1 MSSNV
6 TSGGRRPPRSGPS
19 GPPPARHRPGGAP
32 PRHGPPPPPAA
43 PPPPPPRGGG
53 RAPPPPPLGRLGPL
67 PWIGP
72 AVLLI
77 VVVVLWPVY
86 EMVRTSFLKISV
98 SGFVRGWAG
107 LDKYR
112 QLFDE
117 PDLGSVIT
125 ATVVW
130 TVGVVALT
138 MVLSLGLAQLFN
150 QRFPGRRLTRWALI
164 APWAASVLMTA
175 IGFKWMLDR
184 TAGVLNTLMTDLGIV
199 DSPKDW
205 LGDPSTAW
213 PWMMFVAVFVS
224 LPFTTYTL
232 LAGLQTVPGEV
243 YEAARV
249 DGAGVWQTYRRITL
263 PLLRPAFLVGVVIN
277 LINVFNSFPVIW
289 GMTRGGPDSDT
300 ATTTVFM
307 YQLKSSDIGES
318 AAMSVVNFA
327 LVVVM
332 VAAFLKVSRWNQ
344 EEA

>member
-1 MSSNV
+1 MSTN
-6 TSGGRRPPRSGPS
+6 TATTGGRRPVRGTRAEHRSG
-19 GPPPARHRPGGAP
+19 
-32 PRHGPPPPPAA
+32 
-43 PPPPPPRGGG
+43 
-53 RAPPPPPLGRLGPL
+53 LGRLGPL

-77 VVVVLWPVY
+77 VLVVLWPVY
-86 EMVRTSFLKISV
+86 EMVRTSFLKVSV
-98 SGFVRGWAG
+98 SGFVRGSAG
-107 LDKYR
+107 LDKYK
-112 QLFDE
+112 QLFEE
-117 PDLGSVIT
+117 PGLGSVIT

-130 TVGVVALT
+130 TLGVVLFT
-138 MVLSLGLAQLFN
+138 MVLSLALAQLFN
-150 QRFPGRRLTRWALI
+150 QQFPGRRITRWALI

-175 IGFKWMLDR
+175 IGFKWMLNQ
-184 TAGVLNTLMTDLGIV
+184 TAGVLNTVLTDLGLV
-199 DSPKDW
+199 EGPKDW
-205 LGDPSTAW
+205 LGDPATAW

-249 DGAGVWQTYRRITL
+249 DGAGTWQTYRRITL

-332 VAAFLKVSRWNQ
+332 VAVFLKVSRWN
-344 EEA
+344 EEDA

>member
-6 TSGGRRPPRSGPS
+6 TSGGRRPPRSG
-19 GPPPARHRPGGAP
+19 GGG
-32 PRHGPPPPPAA
+32 R
-43 PPPPPPRGGG
+43 PPPRP
-53 RAPPPPPLGRLGPL
+53 ALGRLGPL

-72 AVLLI
+72 AALLI

-138 MVLSLGLAQLFN
+138 MVISLGLAQLFN
-150 QRFPGRRLTRWALI
+150 QRFPGRRVTRWALI

-199 DSPKDW
+199 DSPEDW

>member
-1 MSSNV
+1 MPSKV
-6 TSGGRRPPRSGPS
+6 TSGGRRPPRTG
-19 GPPPARHRPGGAP
+19 RGGA
-32 PRHGPPPPPAA
+32 RRSG
-43 PPPPPPRGGG
+43 
-53 RAPPPPPLGRLGPL
+53 LGRLGPL

-77 VVVVLWPVY
+77 VAVVLWPVY

-98 SGFVRGWAG
+98 SGFVRGRAG

-138 MVLSLGLAQLFN
+138 MLVSLGLVQLFD
-150 QRFPGRRLTRWALI
+150 QRFPGRRATRWALV

-175 IGFKWMLDR
+175 IGFTWMLDR
-184 TAGVLNTLMTDLGIV
+184 TAGVLNTVMTDLGII
-199 DSPKDW
+199 DSPRDW
-205 LGDPSTAW
+205 LGDPATAW

-249 DGAGVWQTYRRITL
+249 DGAGVWQAYRRITL

-327 LVVVM
+327 LAVVM
-332 VAAFLKVSRWNQ
+332 VAAFLKVSRWHQ

>member
-6 TSGGRRPPRSGPS
+6 TSGGPRPPRTGRSGARRS
-19 GPPPARHRPGGAP
+19 GV
-32 PRHGPPPPPAA
+32 
-43 PPPPPPRGGG
+43 
-53 RAPPPPPLGRLGPL
+53 GRLGPL
-67 PWIGP
+67 PWVGP

-117 PDLGSVIT
+117 PGLGSVVT

-138 MVLSLGLAQLFN
+138 MVISLALAQLFN

-184 TAGVLNTLMTDLGIV
+184 TAGVLNTVMTDLGVI
-199 DSPKDW
+199 DSPRDW

-232 LAGLQTVPGEV
+232 LAGLQTVPDEV

-249 DGAGVWQTYRRITL
+249 DGAGVWQTYVRITL

>member
-6 TSGGRRPPRSGPS
+6 TSGGPRPPRTGRSGARRS
-19 GPPPARHRPGGAP
+19 G
-32 PRHGPPPPPAA
+32 
-43 PPPPPPRGGG
+43 
-53 RAPPPPPLGRLGPL
+53 LGRLGPL

-98 SGFVRGWAG
+98 SGFVRGRAG

-117 PDLGSVIT
+117 PGLGSVVT

-138 MVLSLGLAQLFN
+138 MVISLALAQLFN

-184 TAGVLNTLMTDLGIV
+184 TAGVLNTVMTDLGVI

-232 LAGLQTVPGEV
+232 LAGLQTVPDEV

-249 DGAGVWQTYRRITL
+249 DGAGAWQTYVRITL

>member
-1 MSSNV
+1 MSTNPATTGS
-6 TSGGRRPPRSGPS
+6 RRPVRSTRTGPRSG
-19 GPPPARHRPGGAP
+19 
-32 PRHGPPPPPAA
+32 
-43 PPPPPPRGGG
+43 
-53 RAPPPPPLGRLGPL
+53 LGRLGPL

-77 VVVVLWPVY
+77 VLVVLWPVY
-86 EMVRTSFLKISV
+86 EMVRTSFLKISI
-98 SGFVRGWAG
+98 SGFVRGSAG
-107 LDKYR
+107 FDKYK
-112 QLFDE
+112 QLLEE
-117 PDLGSVIT
+117 PGLGSVIT
-125 ATVVW
+125 ATVIW
-130 TVGVVALT
+130 TVGVVVLT
-138 MVLSLGLAQLFN
+138 MVLSLSLAQLFN
-150 QRFPGRRLTRWALI
+150 QQFPGRRLTRWALI

-175 IGFKWMLDR
+175 IGFKWMLNQ
-184 TAGVLNTLMTDLGIV
+184 TAGVLNTAMTDLGLI
-199 DSPKDW
+199 DSPRDW
-205 LGDPSTAW
+205 LGDQATAW
-213 PWMMFVAVFVS
+213 PWLMFVAVFVS

-232 LAGLQTVPGEV
+232 LAGLQTIPGEV

-249 DGAGVWQTYRRITL
+249 DGAGTWQVYRRITL
-263 PLLRPAFLVGVVIN
+263 PLLRPAFLVAVVIN

-332 VAAFLKVSRWNQ
+332 VAAFLKVSRWNE